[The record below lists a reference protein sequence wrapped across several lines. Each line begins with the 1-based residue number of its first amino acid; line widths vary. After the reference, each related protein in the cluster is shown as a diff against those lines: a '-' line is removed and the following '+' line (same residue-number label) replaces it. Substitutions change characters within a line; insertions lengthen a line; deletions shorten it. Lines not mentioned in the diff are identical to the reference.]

1 MESANSLSTCMVSSI
16 NLPRF
21 LASTNT
27 DCSPGLHP
35 EEAVQYLTSCLLDH
49 SSSSKPVYAICG
61 TGHHSKNGKDK
72 VGKAVRQHLNEWRYA
87 FREFSVPGDR
97 NNVGGILGIDPSS
110 YDRDAAK
117 RAQEEGGPG
126 SVDSGV
132 FLNSSAEDTKLR
144 ILRREE

>member
-1 MESANSLSTCMVSSI
+1 MVSSI
-16 NLPRF
+16 TLT
-21 LASTNT
+21 LVLDVTNT
-27 DCSPGLHP
+27 DSSAGLHP

-72 VGKAVRQHLNEWRYA
+72 VGKAVRQFLNEWRYA

-110 YDRDAAK
+110 YDRDCAK
-117 RAQEEGGPG
+117 RMQEEGPA

-132 FLNSSAEDTKLR
+132 FLSNSADTKVKL
-144 ILRREE
+144 LRREE

>member
-16 NLPRF
+16 NLPHF
-21 LASTNT
+21 LDSTST

-87 FREFSVPGDR
+87 FR
-97 NNVGGILGIDPSS
+97 
-110 YDRDAAK
+110 
-117 RAQEEGGPG
+117 
-126 SVDSGV
+126 
-132 FLNSSAEDTKLR
+132 
-144 ILRREE
+144 